1 MTATPHPEAMDE
13 THKAGFSTTQAEDL
27 VELANSLHARSL
39 TWAIGIS
46 VTAVVTALILIL
58 IVTLSLNSRFDTGF
72 TTVSSR
78 FDTGFTT
85 VSSRFDTG
93 FTTVSSRI
101 NNLNTR
107 ISARIDKTNTRIGD
121 TAVQLQALIRA
132 NREHLA
138 RIEKLLNERLPTAQ

>member
-46 VTAVVTALILIL
+46 VTAVVTAFILIL
-58 IVTLSLNSRFDTGF
+58 IVTLSLN
-72 TTVSSR
+72 SR

>member
-78 FDTGFTT
+78 
-85 VSSRFDTG
+85 
-93 FTTVSSRI
+93 I

>member
-85 VSSRFDTG
+85 VSSR
-93 FTTVSSRI
+93 I

>member
-46 VTAVVTALILIL
+46 VTAVVTAFILIL

-72 TTVSSR
+72 TTVSNR
-78 FDTGFTT
+78 FTAVNNSINDLNTRT
-85 VSSRFDTG
+85 SA
-93 FTTVSSRI
+93 RI
-101 NNLNTR
+101 DDLNTR

-121 TAVQLQALIRA
+121 TAVQVQALIRA